1 MLVLQPE
8 ILRVGDRRDRP
19 VVFPG
24 SQAGREGVA
33 AASVVADDGAGLV
46 QAAPQFAGQD
56 GLGGVVGVEPGGG
69 ETVPDGGPRAV
80 AAVRGSAGRLAL
92 FGDLVFS
99 RGGSVFRSGLR
110 LLGAGFGDRGALD
123 GKERGGRHA
132 GADVTVPGG
141 PLADLVLG
149 QADELF
155 VELVE
160 LFSVTP
166 RDVL

>member
-1 MLVLQPE
+1 
-8 ILRVGDRRDRP
+8 
-19 VVFPG
+19 
-24 SQAGREGVA
+24 
-33 AASVVADDGAGLV
+33 
-46 QAAPQFAGQD
+46 
-56 GLGGVVGVEPGGG
+56 VVGVEPGGG